1 MVANDAFSALR
12 EIQELESAG
21 QQYQPGSQNE
31 NEAQTINQNKEDKP
45 RNSTPTFSEKRIKQN
60 EQAKGHHSARQLVT
74 SPHFFSDSSVHTK
87 SNGSRISSGASGER
101 SKNCFSK
108 RYIPRANEMAIP
120 NDGARGDQSTL
131 QKVNHSG
138 TSTIGSGSDIQE
150 SIRSVTS
157 I

>member
-1 MVANDAFSALR
+1 MIVNDAFSALR

-21 QQYQPGSQNE
+21 QQYQAGSQNE

-45 RNSTPTFSEKRIKQN
+45 RNSTPTFSERRIKQN
-60 EQAKGHHSARQLVT
+60 EQAQGHHSARLLVT
-74 SPHFFSDSSVHTK
+74 SPHFFSDSSIHTK
-87 SNGSRISSGASGER
+87 SNGSRSSGASGER
-101 SKNCFSK
+101 SKNSFSK
-108 RYIPRANEMAIP
+108 RYITRANEMAIP

-138 TSTIGSGSDIQE
+138 TNTVGSGSEIEE